1 MLKCCYPPQALQPVP
16 AHTQVCMVAMPED
29 RAYGVSR
36 RLIAASKERGIDSIF
51 FPVSKLRRKLMHRLQ
66 AFQKF

>member
-1 MLKCCYPPQALQPVP
+1 
-16 AHTQVCMVAMPED
+16 MVAMPED

-66 AFQKF
+66 TFQTF